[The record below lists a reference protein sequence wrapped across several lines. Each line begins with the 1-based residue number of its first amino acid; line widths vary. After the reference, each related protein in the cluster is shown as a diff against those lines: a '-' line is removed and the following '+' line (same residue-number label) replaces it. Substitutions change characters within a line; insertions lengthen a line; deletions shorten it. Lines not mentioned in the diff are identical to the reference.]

1 MLLSFHQCTVANRGN
16 QKKTLKK
23 ALKNDTL
30 SVADFL
36 KNIEIRKPKYSDT
49 TTLNTFST
57 QFELG
62 KNLIEKLQLKNSHL
76 KAKKYY
82 VQYRIDFSKK
92 FNSIIISAS
101 RNQEMYNYIINYDS
115 NDKITANV
123 RL

>member
-62 KNLIEKLQLKNSHL
+62 
-76 KAKKYY
+76 
-82 VQYRIDFSKK
+82 
-92 FNSIIISAS
+92 
-101 RNQEMYNYIINYDS
+101 
-115 NDKITANV
+115 
-123 RL
+123 